1 MALRPPAAA
10 PKVNTDCKKGHA
22 GRPVTSIRAQ
32 RQLLPPPRPMM
43 VVIVSFL
50 SLSVDNHC

>member
-10 PKVNTDCKKGHA
+10 PKVNTDCRKGHA